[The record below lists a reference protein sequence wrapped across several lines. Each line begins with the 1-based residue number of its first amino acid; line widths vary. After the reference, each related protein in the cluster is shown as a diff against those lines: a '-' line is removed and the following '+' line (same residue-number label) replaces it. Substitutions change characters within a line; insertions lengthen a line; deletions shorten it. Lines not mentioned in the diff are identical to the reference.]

1 MKKFCI
7 CETFCIFVGYNTQN
21 NAMKKKQMIE
31 ILLQE
36 ERRLWNDL
44 QYCINTL
51 GVSDDAT
58 EWATARWAVVHNLV
72 QKIGLK

>member
-1 MKKFCI
+1 
-7 CETFCIFVGYNTQN
+7 
-21 NAMKKKQMIE
+21 MKKKQMIE

-44 QYCINTL
+44 QYCINTV
-51 GVSDDAT
+51 GVNDDAT

-72 QKIGLK
+72 QKLQIK

>member
-1 MKKFCI
+1 
-7 CETFCIFVGYNTQN
+7 
-21 NAMKKKQMIE
+21 MKKKQMIE

-72 QKIGLK
+72 QKLGLK

>member
-1 MKKFCI
+1 
-7 CETFCIFVGYNTQN
+7 
-21 NAMKKKQMIE
+21 MKKKEMIE

-44 QYCINTL
+44 QYCINIL
-51 GVSDDAT
+51 GAYDDAT